1 MPFPLLLSYCMTF
14 CLTLFFSWLIFPLF
28 FFSKQIA
35 DLFYQRPWI
44 KIDASFFV
52 FLSRLEY
59 KEDVSKSGKCS
70 TIPPFSQLF
79 VLFFFFNPSL
89 ITRVSLIEWNIGTKR
104 HGNNAFS
111 CYSCFVYA
119 VPGLSLPLY
128 SKNWLLLALNRLVS
142 HFNQP
147 ILGLAVREVGN
158 GSNRLLGVVVGE
170 SSGLL
175 NTVALKD
182 QLASL

>member
-1 MPFPLLLSYCMTF
+1 MLLFSFSFPVSSIKKMYQKVENVQQSPLSAN
-14 CLTLFFSWLIFPLF
+14 S
-28 FFSKQIA
+28 
-35 DLFYQRPWI
+35 
-44 KIDASFFV
+44 
-52 FLSRLEY
+52 LS
-59 KEDVSKSGKCS
+59 S
-70 TIPPFSQLF
+70 
-79 VLFFFFNPSL
+79 FFFNPSL

-111 CYSCFVYA
+111 CYSCCVSA
-119 VPGLSLPLY
+119 VPGLILPLY
-128 SKNWLLLALNRLVS
+128 SENWLLLALNRLVS

-158 GSNRLLGVVVGE
+158 RSNRLLRVVVGE